1 MRLKIGKI
9 NGIATGEQR
18 ILSLPKP
25 LSELN
30 AFLMDMGI
38 DKNNGFKYEVSGI
51 RTGHDSLDEVM
62 ANYQNIDELNYIAE
76 FMRNRDEGDIERIVS
91 IAKSEQSQN
100 AKDFINIMHNSGH
113 FEVYNAPDFEELG
126 KEIAFA
132 WDKID
137 DDSPIRQ
144 CINFKEYGE
153 SFHDA
158 HEGKFAGGKYILLP
172 SVKPEI
178 IYDGIM
184 LPGTDEFSAN
194 ADVLLSV
201 KITTRDLMGTG
212 EDNPSGI
219 WVDFPTTQYALER
232 TAHRLD
238 AESLADCIIYDS
250 YTTRLPLAHNFY
262 EVIDPLTEINT
273 LMEILSKY
281 DREAIDKFL
290 AVVEYE
296 GNPEL
301 DNLINCT
308 YNLDCYD
315 YAPEIKCKED
325 FPSDYHENER
335 LCNMIA
341 ANGEITSQGFI
352 AVNDGK
358 MMVEDVYIRPDD
370 LAEQQAQWSQPSND
384 GGLQLS

>member
-9 NGIATGEQR
+9 NGIVTEQQR
-18 ILSLPKP
+18 VLSLPKP
-25 LSELN
+25 LPELN

-51 RTGHDSLDEVM
+51 RTGHDLLDEVM
-62 ANYQNIDELNYIAE
+62 ANYKNVDELNYIAE

-91 IAKSEQSQN
+91 IAKSEQSHN

-132 WDKID
+132 WDGVD
-137 DDSPIRQ
+137 DESPLGL

-153 SFHDA
+153 SFHDS
-158 HEGKFAGGKYILLP
+158 HVGKFAGGKYILLP
-172 SVKPEI
+172 DSQKIV
-178 IYDGIM
+178 YDGVM

-194 ADVLLSV
+194 ADVLLST

-219 WVDFPTTQYALER
+219 WIELPTTQYELER
-232 TAHRLD
+232 TAHRLG
-238 AESLADCIIYDS
+238 AENLADCVIYDS
-250 YTTRLPLAHNFY
+250 YTTRLPLDHNFY
-262 EVIDPLTEINT
+262 EVTDPLNEINT

-281 DREAIDKFL
+281 DSEAIDKFL

-315 YAPEIKCKED
+315 YDPEIKYKED
-325 FPSDYHENER
+325 FPSDYHENEH

-341 ANGEITSQGFI
+341 ENGEITSQDFI

-358 MMVEDVYIRPDD
+358 RMVEDVYIRPDEI
-370 LAEQQAQWSQPSND
+370 AEQQAQRSQPSND